1 MRKRWKVLPLAAMAT
16 MVVQFSFVGAPQA
29 QTTGPTTTTTTAA
42 PTTGATTGATTSGI
56 TTTGGGTVGG
66 TTAGA
71 TTGGV
76 APTPIPVQP
85 RFTG

>member
-16 MVVQFSFVGAPQA
+16 VMVQFSFVGAPQA
-29 QTTGPTTTTTTAA
+29 QTTSGLVGGSTGGALTAG
-42 PTTGATTGATTSGI
+42 TTGS
-56 TTTGGGTVGG
+56 GGTVGG

-76 APTPIPVQP
+76 APTPIAVQP

>member
-16 MVVQFSFVGAPQA
+16 MMVQFSFVGAPQA
-29 QTTGPTTTTTTAA
+29 QTTGVTS
-42 PTTGATTGATTSGI
+42 GGVTSGI
-56 TTTGGGTVGG
+56 TPGSGGTVGG

-71 TTGGV
+71 TTGGG
-76 APTPIPVQP
+76 AATPIPVQP

>member
-16 MVVQFSFVGAPQA
+16 VMVQFSFVGAPQA
-29 QTTGPTTTTTTAA
+29 QTTSGLVGGSTAGLTA
-42 PTTGATTGATTSGI
+42 GTTGS
-56 TTTGGGTVGG
+56 GGTVGG

-71 TTGGV
+71 TTGG
-76 APTPIPVQP
+76 APTPIAVQP